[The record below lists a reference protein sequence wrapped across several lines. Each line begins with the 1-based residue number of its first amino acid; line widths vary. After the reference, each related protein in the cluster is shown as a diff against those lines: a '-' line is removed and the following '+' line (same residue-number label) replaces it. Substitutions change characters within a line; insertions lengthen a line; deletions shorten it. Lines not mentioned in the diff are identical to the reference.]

1 MRKFFNSYL
10 GALYIRNGLSTI
22 QDWISRLIDPNVA
35 PEQAFCLPSNYSPY
49 VQQNFGQ
56 QQYFHPAPP
65 PGPPPPLPSS
75 SPPSVM
81 PSSSMSLVTLALVN
95 QTAAQKGFTVT
106 YPAEQVGPSH
116 QPTWT
121 VKCFLNGHERGRG
134 VGKSQK
140 VAKEEAARQAWA
152 TMRWGPS

>member
-22 QDWISRLIDPNVA
+22 QEWIARLIDPNVA
-35 PEQAFCLPSNYSPY
+35 PAQGTTFSPLSNYSPSPY

-56 QQYFHPAPP
+56 QQSGGYFHPAPP
-65 PGPPPPLPSS
+65 LGAPPPLPSS
-75 SPPSVM
+75 PPPVM
-81 PSSSMSLVTLALVN
+81 PSPAMSLVTLALVN

-106 YPAEQVGPSH
+106 YPAEQVGPPH

-121 VKCFLNGHERGRG
+121 VKCFCKL
-134 VGKSQK
+134 SSCSY
-140 VAKEEAARQAWA
+140 A
-152 TMRWGPS
+152 S

>member
-22 QDWISRLIDPNVA
+22 QEWIARLIEPSVA
-35 PEQAFCLPSNYSPY
+35 PVQVAALSPLSSYPSSPY
-49 VQQNFGQ
+49 VQQNFSQ
-56 QQYFHPAPP
+56 QHQGGHFHPAPP
-65 PGPPPPLPSS
+65 LGAPPPLPSS
-75 SPPSVM
+75 PPPVM

-106 YPAEQVGPSH
+106 YPAEQVGPPH

-121 VKCFLNGHERGRG
+121 VKCFCKLSSCSY
-134 VGKSQK
+134 VS
-140 VAKEEAARQAWA
+140 
-152 TMRWGPS
+152 

>member
-22 QDWISRLIDPNVA
+22 QDWIARLIDPNVA
-35 PEQAFCLPSNYSPY
+35 PAQGAVGTFSPPPPSNYSPY

-56 QQYFHPAPP
+56 QQSANYYHPPAPP
-65 PGPPPPLPSS
+65 LMAPPPLPSS
-75 SPPSVM
+75 PAPVM

-106 YPAEQVGPSH
+106 YPAEQVGPPH

-121 VKCFLNGHERGRG
+121 VRCFCKLSSCSY
-134 VGKSQK
+134 VS
-140 VAKEEAARQAWA
+140 
-152 TMRWGPS
+152 